1 MTLKQ
6 ALLGATVLTVLPMAA
21 QAQTT
26 STRRN
31 TTTTTQT
38 QQTMAPAAAPAAT
51 YAPAPV
57 MAPVPAY
64 NPNIISGIYISGG
77 LGGDLMMNSNT
88 SGIQTQ
94 YKAGYVG
101 VAAIGYGFGN
111 GLRTEI
117 EGNYRNNAVSKM
129 KFASVT
135 TTTGGYLQNYGGML
149 NAYYD
154 FDIGWPITPY
164 VGAGVGLAQINLNG
178 PRATATQLQTATVP
192 GAATGYYIN
201 DTSAWKFAYQAIVG
215 GAWNIGNGLALTL
228 EYRFYGTQSPEFG
241 ISRSSN
247 NAAYPNVGNVPHY
260 ANFQNLHNSLL
271 LGFRYAFNQPAAPVV
286 PIAAPAA
293 AARTYLVFFDWNK
306 YNLTDR
312 ARQIIAEAAQ
322 SAKSTGTTR
331 IDVGG
336 HTDTTGT
343 AAYNERL
350 SIRRAE
356 AVAAEL
362 VRRGVPRNEIAIAG
376 YGATRPLVA
385 TGPNVREPQNRRVEI
400 NLK

>member
-64 NPNIISGIYISGG
+64 NPNIISGMYISGG

-101 VAAIGYGFGN
+101 VGAIGYGFGN

-129 KFASVT
+129 KFAST
-135 TTTGGYLQNYGGML
+135 TSGTGGYLQNYGGMI

-178 PRATATQLQTATVP
+178 SRATVTQLQTATVP